1 MPENDPNQSA
11 VHVWLACQGVLLTDQ
26 ANQLLGP
33 CLHSLNAA
41 QGNTLIDANDDI
53 ESTDRGLDEL
63 LESLSVLLELQADPA
78 TLLGVM
84 LRFQQSVQSDSD
96 NDSPLPVPHELV
108 ELNADARKICQQL
121 ERISELE
128 LDYDPR
134 QTSTEGLRRLLLA
147 LVTDVRVVLATL
159 ASRLV
164 RLRHLF
170 NQRLE
175 DDDFVSLVSAIHAPL
190 ANRLGVWQVKWEL
203 EDLVFRYQQP
213 DAYQKIAGLIAEKRQ
228 DREEYID
235 RLVSLMLERL
245 AAARIEADVKGRPK
259 HIFSIWKKMSGKG
272 RSFDELYDVR
282 AIRILVQEVEQCYAV
297 LGLVHALWQPVPGEF
312 VDYIANPKGNQYQ
325 SLHTAV
331 FGPEGKTVE
340 IQIRTQAM
348 HEHAELGVAAHWQ
361 YKEGGKLDSHYQH
374 KVNWM
379 RHLLEGHPEDSEQE
393 LLDEFAPDNTD
404 ERIYVLT
411 PKGDVIDLRAGAT
424 VLDFA
429 YHVHTD
435 VGHQCRGAKIN
446 GRIMPLDTVLKH
458 GQRVDI
464 LTARNAEPSRDW
476 MVPRL
481 GYLNSARARTK
492 VRQWFRFKDRDRNI
506 AEGKDILERELKRLA
521 VRPRNLNAV
530 LKRFKLP
537 DLDSLY
543 IAVGVHDISVGQIA
557 AALNDLA
564 TIDDPVEDSIP
575 LVRTPPASTESSAD
589 GILIEGVGRLMTNM
603 AKCCNPVPGD
613 AIVGFITRTRG
624 VSIHRSDC
632 PNLSQLMATES
643 ERMIDV
649 SWRNQANE
657 RYQAEIAV
665 TAYNRHGLIRDI
677 GHVLSTGGSDVTSMQ
692 TTVNEQDGLASFQ
705 LSVRVR
711 DFEHLSL
718 LVSRLQSMSNIIDV
732 RRTG

>member
-1 MPENDPNQSA
+1 MSDQVA
-11 VHVWLACQGVLLTDQ
+11 DLLRSCLMTDQ
-26 ANQLLGP
+26 AE
-33 CLHSLNAA
+33 AA
-41 QGNTLIDANDDI
+41 GRLSDQDSDDT
-53 ESTDRGLDEL
+53 SRTDL
-63 LESLSVLLELQADPA
+63 LETLTVLLELQADPA
-78 TLLGVM
+78 TLLGVIW
-84 LRFQQSVQSDSD
+84 RDQQSQQGDSG
-96 NDSPLPVPHELV
+96 VPSRPALAQQHDHLSE
-108 ELNADARKICQQL
+108 DASQICQQL
-121 ERISELE
+121 GRIVELE
-128 LDYDPR
+128 QDYDPR

-159 ASRLV
+159 ATRLV
-164 RLRHLF
+164 RLRRIL
-170 NQRLE
+170 NQRLK
-175 DDDFVSLVSAIHAPL
+175 DDGFISLVSAIHAPL

-213 DAYQKIAGLIAEKRQ
+213 EAYQRIAALIAEKRQ

-235 RLVSLMLERL
+235 RLVALMSDRL
-245 AAARIEADVKGRPK
+245 KAAHIEADVKGRPK
-259 HIFSIWKKMSGKG
+259 HIYSIWKKMSGKG

-282 AIRILVQEVEQCYAV
+282 AIRILLKEVEHCYAV
-297 LGLVHALWQPVPGEF
+297 LGLVHSLWQPVPGEF
-312 VDYIANPKGNQYQ
+312 DDYIANPKGNQYQ

-340 IQIRTQAM
+340 IQIRTEAM

-379 RHLLEGHPEDSEQE
+379 RHLLEGRPEESEQE

-446 GRIMPLDTVLKH
+446 GRIMPLDTVLKN
-458 GQRVDI
+458 GQKVDI
-464 LTARNAEPSRDW
+464 LTAKNAEPSRDW

-481 GYLNSARARTK
+481 GYLNSARARSK
-492 VRQWFRFKDRDRNI
+492 VRQWFRLKDRDRNI
-506 AEGKDILERELKRLA
+506 TEGKDILERELKRLA
-521 VRPRNLNAV
+521 VRPRDLDAV
-530 LKRFKLP
+530 VRRFKLP
-537 DLDSLY
+537 DLDALY
-543 IAVGVHDISVGQIA
+543 IAVGVHDITVGQIA

-564 TIDDPVEDSIP
+564 AVDDPVEDSIP
-575 LVRTPPASTESSAD
+575 LARTTSADADAMGD
-589 GILIEGVGRLMTNM
+589 GILIDGVGRLMTSM

-632 PNLSQLMATES
+632 HNLNQLLATES

-649 SWRNQANE
+649 SWRNHANE

-692 TTVNEQDGLASFQ
+692 TTVSEQDGLASFQ